1 MAHFASTDVTV
12 TIASRDREIAG
23 AAAGRNMS
31 IAAVA
36 FGDGALAYDTGGI
49 PMPAIGSFGFR
60 NEIKMGL
67 IEQPPANGF
76 IYKYDA
82 ANRKI
87 KIFTQGITTGST
99 AAGVAENGAN
109 VEDSLGAEGAP
120 TMPNTAPDTTY
131 DMGQLIEIPHDTV
144 LPAVSL
150 TILFIGD

>member
-1 MAHFASTDVTV
+1 MAHFANTDVTV

-23 AAAGRNMS
+23 AAAGRNMT
-31 IAAVA
+31 IATVA
-36 FGDGALAYDTGGI
+36 FGDGSLTYDTGGV
-49 PMPAIGSFGFR
+49 PMPAIGLFGFR

-82 ANRKI
+82 ANRTI
-87 KIFTQGITTGST
+87 KVFTQGIRTGST
-99 AAGVAENGAN
+99 AAGAPENGAN
-109 VEDSLGAEGAP
+109 VEDSLAAEGTP

-131 DMGQLIEIPHDTV
+131 DMGQLIEVPHETA
-144 LPAVSL
+144 LAAVSL